1 MKRETSVRTLGEGR
15 WLRLLDDQGWEY
27 VERKKG
33 HGVVVILA
41 VTDEGRLLLVEQY
54 RPAVGTRVIEVP
66 AGLVG
71 DHAGLEQEDALAAAR
86 RELLEETGYEA
97 EEIEPLLESPSTP
110 GLSSE
115 TYRFYRARGLRKV
128 AAGGGD
134 KSEEIRVCEVPLA
147 EVASFLR
154 ERRATGVQV
163 DAKTLA
169 ALWLVDAPGAA

>member
-1 MKRETSVRTLGEGR
+1 MARDESLRTLGEGR
-15 WLRLLDDQGWEY
+15 WLRLVDDRGWEY
-27 VERKKG
+27 VERVKG

-41 VTDEGRLLLVEQY
+41 VTDEGRIVLVEQY
-54 RPAVGTRVIEVP
+54 RPAVRTRVIEVP

-71 DHAGLEQEDALAAAR
+71 DHAGLEREGAVAAAR
-86 RELLEETGYEA
+86 RELLEETGYQADEL
-97 EEIEPLLESPSTP
+97 EPLLESPSTP

-134 KSEEIRVCEVPLA
+134 ESEDILVREVPLA
-147 EVASFLR
+147 QVSDFLR
-154 ERRATGVQV
+154 ERRAAGVQV

-169 ALWLVDAPGAA
+169 ALWLLDG